1 MYPAQRYAS
10 LSAALPPA
18 PTSWTSLSPWHRKDK
33 EGDTMGDAENDTV
46 LSIAAL
52 GRSFRLGMLYD
63 SRTETLVPGITLW
76 DEATL
81 KNRTEQQQQTSE
93 FHVRCSDSL
102 DDKASALD
110 VAASLKLSI
119 LGGLLQAEGAAK
131 YLDNRKTSEHQER
144 VTLQYKCTTRVESM
158 TMEQLGQGKIEH
170 PEVFDHG
177 TATHVVTSI
186 VYGAQA
192 FFVFDRTLSASESE
206 NKIQGNVHAVFKK
219 IPMFKMDGR
228 GELDMTDD
236 EQKKIENFHCTFIGD
251 FLLDE
256 NPSNFT
262 DAVKLYQTL
271 PKLLGANGK
280 MAGPLKVK
288 LYPLSKIDRKASR
301 LVREISISLVKAVEV
316 FFEDLHDLSVKCK
329 DILNSD
335 KIKRFYAF
343 QQQMRDFL
351 NLVEKYK
358 GIIQKKVGYA
368 LPQIRGGGKEE
379 RYLLELFTKIR
390 QSPISV
396 LALRSWLEAKDTQ
409 ISVLNE
415 YVLAMS
421 DIKFVTSPELM
432 ASLLKLDNTYS
443 LCLTI
448 SMPSNDSQL
457 EKMNQYCDGDQFSNI
472 NEIPGN
478 ASKAADH
485 TDSMPMTGIT
495 GVLETTA
502 NQTNSTPIMVVAS
515 GFRDFYNA
523 NKTRKGISF
532 SIAQEFTEC
541 NIIHARVKCY
551 KHGRQISDDYKLP
564 SAPEKMKE
572 LVADK
577 KHDSVTVSWSPPEYG
592 ASTITSYVVSCC
604 KDSIQQVILKVTDLD
619 KNQATVSGLAAN
631 TEYEVRVCASCEAG
645 DGPFGDKVTVKT
657 KPASP
662 PEMLRAM
669 KESPKRVFLTWQAPT
684 CVADGCSVQQYI
696 IKQETKPGHWE
707 ESLRIPS
714 NNLSCKV
721 ETTKTNPSYKLA
733 ACCGS
738 AGLTCDSEACTID
751 LAKQNTCENLKQY
764 VCANSTLIPSDIRIY
779 KPTLQLVYSDLKN
792 NLEKYEFGERRFNVP
807 ERVIMLV
814 GATGSGK
821 TTLINGMINYIFGI
835 QWKDTFRFKLITEPN
850 AHKQSKSQ
858 TTKITSY
865 TLHHMEGFKISY
877 TLTIVDTPGFGDT
890 SGIERDREIT
900 ETIRR
905 FFQTPG
911 TNGINH
917 IDAIGLV
924 VNSSLARL
932 TGPQKYIFDQILS
945 VFAKDIA
952 DNIFLLL
959 TFADGNDPQALS
971 AIKEDKIPHQ
981 AYFKFNNSA
990 LYTFQSEERQGADYD
1005 SDDEGFNEMFWK
1017 MGVKSFVKF
1026 LNQLKTVESKS
1037 LTLTQDVLNERSA
1050 LQTSIE
1056 GIQVDIRN
1064 GLSTLE
1070 RLRKEMAILEDHK
1083 ADITRNKDFEYEVE
1097 EEVQVQVGTPVAHY
1111 VTNCLH
1117 CNRTCHADCAF
1128 ADDKDKIRCSAMK
1141 PNGYCKICPNE
1152 CFWELHRNMPYKY
1165 ETQLRKTKK
1174 TYSELRDKY
1183 EKATREK
1190 LSAEKLVEEINGE
1203 FDALQIKVLWM
1214 TDCVRKSLQ
1223 RLKEIALRPSPMSTV
1238 EYVDVLIESEKSEAR
1253 QGWQA
1258 RVDQL
1263 RKVRKEAEQMEKI
1276 ANDGFDPF
1284 GQYIENLPVKKVK
1297 IKSGMFNRGY
1307 NFIKNKYNETA
1318 AYFSGKKSSPY

>member
-1 MYPAQRYAS
+1 
-10 LSAALPPA
+10 
-18 PTSWTSLSPWHRKDK
+18 
-33 EGDTMGDAENDTV
+33 MGDAENDTV

-192 FFVFDRTLSASESE
+192 FF
-206 NKIQGNVHAVFKK
+206 
-219 IPMFKMDGR
+219 
-228 GELDMTDD
+228 
-236 EQKKIENFHCTFIGD
+236 
-251 FLLDE
+251 
-256 NPSNFT
+256 
-262 DAVKLYQTL
+262 
-271 PKLLGANGK
+271 
-280 MAGPLKVK
+280 
-288 LYPLSKIDRKASR
+288 
-301 LVREISISLVKAVEV
+301 
-316 FFEDLHDLSVKCK
+316 
-329 DILNSD
+329 
-335 KIKRFYAF
+335 
-343 QQQMRDFL
+343 
-351 NLVEKYK
+351 
-358 GIIQKKVGYA
+358 
-368 LPQIRGGGKEE
+368 IRGGGKEE

-415 YVLAMS
+415 
-421 DIKFVTSPELM
+421 
-432 ASLLKLDNTYS
+432 
-443 LCLTI
+443 
-448 SMPSNDSQL
+448 
-457 EKMNQYCDGDQFSNI
+457 
-472 NEIPGN
+472 
-478 ASKAADH
+478 
-485 TDSMPMTGIT
+485 
-495 GVLETTA
+495 
-502 NQTNSTPIMVVAS
+502 
-515 GFRDFYNA
+515 
-523 NKTRKGISF
+523 
-532 SIAQEFTEC
+532 
-541 NIIHARVKCY
+541 
-551 KHGRQISDDYKLP
+551 QISDDYKLP

-645 DGPFGDKVTVKT
+645 DGPFGDK
-657 KPASP
+657 
-662 PEMLRAM
+662 
-669 KESPKRVFLTWQAPT
+669 APT

-1026 LNQLKTVESKS
+1026 LHQLKTVESKS

-1097 EEVQVQVGTPVAHY
+1097 EEVQVQVRTPVAHY

-1284 GQYIENLPVKKVK
+1284 GQYIENLPSGNRRQQNPVRRKATRQGISSLWAVDEGGCVAGAPDSPVLCVSQDALEAKV
-1297 IKSGMFNRGY
+1297 
-1307 NFIKNKYNETA
+1307 A
-1318 AYFSGKKSSPY
+1318 V